1 MRGIGV
7 PARIVN
13 ISQDVLVNEGDN
25 VNLFCLAVG
34 RPEPTVTWKDQKSA
48 ATPGLA
54 HSHACH
60 RHPLFIV
67 SITVTHYLNRTGAG
81 ELAGSPTMGSVV
93 ELAGSPTMGSVVEL
107 AGSSTMGSVVEL
119 AGSSTMGSVTSD
131 EKEEVEEEEEEEL

>member
-1 MRGIGV
+1 MEKWLVLLLTSDTRLSSDHLSRPVNRMLERFSHALWVTSSSILQLH
-7 PARIVN
+7 RIVN

-67 SITVTHYLNRTGAG
+67 SITVTHYLNRTGA
-81 ELAGSPTMGSVV
+81 
-93 ELAGSPTMGSVVEL
+93 
-107 AGSSTMGSVVEL
+107 
-119 AGSSTMGSVTSD
+119 
-131 EKEEVEEEEEEEL
+131 